1 LLLQYAEAI
10 LFSVL
15 GDNVSRF
22 NSYIEYKL
30 MEMTKTEL
38 FRHLSAN
45 QKKEFEKDINA
56 AIDDLI
62 GSKKIVSGN
71 LNNIKIHLRLEN
83 KIFLHV
89 LLTIDNKGQ
98 VFKNQYNITRFKNVD
113 QFLDSL
119 IEVRKNRAN

>member
-1 LLLQYAEAI
+1 LLQYAEAI

>member
-1 LLLQYAEAI
+1 
-10 LFSVL
+10 
-15 GDNVSRF
+15 
-22 NSYIEYKL
+22 
-30 MEMTKTEL
+30 MTKTEL

-119 IEVRKNRAN
+119 IEVRKNRVN

>member
-1 LLLQYAEAI
+1 MLQYAEAI